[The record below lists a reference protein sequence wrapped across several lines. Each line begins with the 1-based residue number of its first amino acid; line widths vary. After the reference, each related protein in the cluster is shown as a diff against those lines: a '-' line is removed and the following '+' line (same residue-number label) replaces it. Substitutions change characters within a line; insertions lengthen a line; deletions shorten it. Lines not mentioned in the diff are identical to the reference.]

1 MGELYRKLEEYAQSD
16 FYPYHMPGHK
26 RRLCGKTIAP
36 VADLD
41 ITEIDGFDNL
51 HDASGILLR
60 LQEKAARLYGADESF
75 FLINGSTAGIL
86 SAVSAA
92 LPEQGKLLMA
102 RGCHK
107 SVYHAAYLRN
117 LDISYLWTPYYPEF
131 GCQMAVTTEEVEK
144 ALEENSGIQAVLIV
158 SPTYEGL
165 TADVKGIAEV
175 VHKRGIPLIVD
186 EAHGAHLGF
195 HPFWPLSSCRQ
206 GADLVIQSIHKTLP
220 SLTQTAVLHVNGTLV
235 NREKLKRFLRIYQS
249 SSPSYLLMASIED
262 ALDMLAS
269 EGESLFETFRKN
281 WTAMLDA
288 LSDCTCIHF
297 LTAENADPG
306 KLVFGDRTGRMNGQQ
321 LYDRLLRQYHLQM
334 EMAAGNYA
342 LAMFTVGDTVEG
354 YERLT
359 KALLEI
365 DDECRRQ
372 GTAPAEKG
380 SFETVIP
387 RPAKKLS
394 LHDAWDAEGEEILL
408 SEAVGRISAEFIN
421 LYPPGIPLVVPGEM
435 FSSELC
441 RCLQKYTEAGFTVQG
456 ICKRKGQIY
465 VKTERAS

>member
-16 FYPYHMPGHK
+16 CYPYHMPGHK
-26 RRLCGKTIAP
+26 RRLCSETIAP
-36 VADLD
+36 VAALD

-51 HDASGILLR
+51 HDTSGILLR
-60 LQEKAARLYGADESF
+60 LQEKAAALYGAEESF
-75 FLINGSTAGIL
+75 YLVNGSTAGIL

-92 LPEQGKLLMA
+92 LPEHGKLLMT

-107 SVYHAAYLRN
+107 SAYHASYLRD
-117 LDISYLWTPYYPEF
+117 LDITCLWTPYHPEF
-131 GCQMAVTTEEVEK
+131 GCQMAVTAREVEE
-144 ALEENSGIQAVLIV
+144 ALEQNTGIQAVLIV

-195 HPFWPLSSCRQ
+195 HPFWPLNSCRQ
-206 GADLVIQSIHKTLP
+206 GADLVIQGIHKTLP
-220 SLTQTAVLHVNGTLV
+220 SLTQTAVLHVNGRLID
-235 NREKLKRFLRIYQS
+235 REKLKRFLRIYQS

-262 ALDMLAS
+262 ALDMIAS

-281 WTAMLDA
+281 WTAMLES
-288 LSDCTCIHF
+288 LSVCSCIHV
-297 LTAENADPG
+297 LSAENADPG

-334 EMAAGNYA
+334 EMAAGNYV

-359 KALLEI
+359 RALLEI
-365 DDECRRQ
+365 DGECRRPDA
-372 GTAPAEKG
+372 APVKKG
-380 SFETVIP
+380 CFDLPIP
-387 RPAKKLS
+387 RPEKKYS
-394 LHDAWDAEGEEILL
+394 LHDAWDAERAEILL
-408 SEAVGRISAEFIN
+408 SEAAERISAEFVN
-421 LYPPGIPLVVPGEM
+421 LYPPSIPLVVPGEA
-435 FSSELC
+435 FSKEMC
-441 RCLQKYTEAGFTVQG
+441 ECLREIAEEGFTVQG
-456 ICKRKGQIY
+456 IIKAEGQIY
-465 VKTERAS
+465 VKVLK